1 MQFMQGFDFGVLFSS
16 NEKSEELNSLCDEAA
31 AELERYKRIEAAAKL
46 VLTEDER
53 VPALNQYILDL
64 KAAVEE

>member
-1 MQFMQGFDFGVLFSS
+1 MQFMQGFDFRDVFSNIEQS
-16 NEKSEELNSLCDEAA
+16 EKFNYLCDEAA
-31 AELERYKRIEAAAKL
+31 VELERYQRIETAAKL

-53 VPALNQYILDL
+53 VPSLNQYILGL